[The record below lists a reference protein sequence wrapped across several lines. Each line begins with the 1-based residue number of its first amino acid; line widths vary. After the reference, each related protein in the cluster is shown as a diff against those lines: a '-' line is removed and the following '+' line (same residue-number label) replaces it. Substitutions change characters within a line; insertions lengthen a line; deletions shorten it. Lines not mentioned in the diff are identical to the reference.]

1 MSDEAIFNAR
11 LALPHNAF
19 GYNVGLV
26 QLELRLRGVLELL
39 L

>member
-11 LALPHNAF
+11 LALPHNVL

-26 QLELRLRGVLELL
+26 KLEVRKD
-39 L
+39 